1 MTIRNNILA
10 VKKDLLNEL
19 DAPQHPRSEDVQ
31 KKALL
36 AIRKGQTSD
45 EWKTYMKLFV
55 DKPGEADDP
64 TTTSGKQLLRLMG
77 QDSKGGVQEF
87 DDKRAY
93 LTADGTCTTETVTNF
108 GRNASVALD
117 AELPVA

>member
-1 MTIRNNILA
+1 MSIRSNILA

-19 DAPQHPRSEDVQ
+19 DASTHPRSEEVQ

-36 AIRKGQTSD
+36 AIRKGQDSD

-55 DKPGEADDP
+55 DKPDEAEDP
-64 TTTSGKQLLRLMG
+64 TTTSGKQLLRLRG
-77 QDSKGGVQEF
+77 KDSKGGVQEF
-87 DDKRAY
+87 DDRRAY

-108 GRNASVALD
+108 GRNASVGLD
-117 AELPVA
+117 PELPVT